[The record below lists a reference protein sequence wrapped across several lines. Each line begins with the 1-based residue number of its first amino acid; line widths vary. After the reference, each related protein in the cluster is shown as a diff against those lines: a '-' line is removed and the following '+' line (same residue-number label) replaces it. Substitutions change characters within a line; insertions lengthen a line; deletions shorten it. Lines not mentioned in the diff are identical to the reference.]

1 MLRSL
6 QKLQWF
12 FADRNVD
19 MKWNMRENEQERA
32 VVTQLLKTVMQYQ
45 RFLWTQLL
53 HYSIIKAR
61 L

>member
-53 HYSIIKAR
+53 HYSIIKER